1 MIAKLVLL
9 ASLLTATCKIGWADG
24 GASRTGGAAYVA
36 PMARGGMPVAEAEAH
51 CEDDTLGW
59 GDVWCQPGHRI
70 AVPPPPIIIPP
81 PGSEERYLI
90 PLVPSPSNALI
101 LATIAQ
107 AGCSRGH

>member
-1 MIAKLVLL
+1 LEEVRGGWAMIAKLVLL

-70 AVPPPPIIIPP
+70 A
-81 PGSEERYLI
+81 
-90 PLVPSPSNALI
+90 
-101 LATIAQ
+101 